1 MQNISK
7 IYHPITYFILVL
19 FSFFINFYYAN
30 FGIEPADSFVLYNGG
45 YKVSKNLI
53 PFQDYWLV
61 TGPLMDYLNAFFFKA
76 LGVSWQSY
84 IIHSSVANVLISI
97 LILYVF
103 LQLKLGKLF
112 SLIYSLMFSLLMYP
126 SVGVPFVD
134 HHATIF
140 VLASFCFFILGI
152 KVKDNRYFFLIPFF
166 LIFGFLCKQTPTTY
180 GVFAIFMLGL
190 FNLYKNKN
198 IKLFLLNV
206 FFGCIFSIIS
216 LLIFFLYYWYSYL

>member
-1 MQNISK
+1 MLIENFKRTYQLLDSK
-7 IYHPITYFILVL
+7 EKRTY
-19 FSFFINFYYAN
+19 
-30 FGIEPADSFVLYNGG
+30 
-45 YKVSKNLI
+45 
-53 PFQDYWLV
+53 
-61 TGPLMDYLNAFFFKA
+61 
-76 LGVSWQSY
+76 
-84 IIHSSVANVLISI
+84 VLISI

-166 LIFGFLCKQTPTTY
+166 LYSDFFVSKLLQPT
-180 GVFAIFMLGL
+180 V
-190 FNLYKNKN
+190 
-198 IKLFLLNV
+198 FLL
-206 FFGCIFSIIS
+206 
-216 LLIFFLYYWYSYL
+216 YLC